1 MQILIIG
8 KTAKSG
14 ILARKIKEYNP
25 EAIIFIAPGNQAIE
39 DYATCVDIQSNNVED
54 LVDFALANE
63 IDITIVC
70 DDEAIESEV
79 VEAFNESGLMIFG
92 PEKESARFAI
102 SKSVGKRFMYKLKMQ
117 TPKFGIFDKENSARE
132 YLKNSTYP
140 ILIKADK
147 HDFGERIHLCL
158 SEREANTILNKLFAT
173 EDPKVVIENYVSG
186 REFSF
191 YAITD
196 GYNAMPICAVVP
208 YKYASEKDGGSITNG
223 IGAYAPAN
231 FVDEEIINKIINT
244 IIYPVL
250 TETEKSAS
258 PYIGILGVDLIL
270 DENNE
275 LFVIE
280 FNTFINEPDIECILE
295 LLDEDIISLF
305 RACSVG
311 SLADDY
317 EQLKIKNLSSISII
331 LTKTPEYLFDDQQDE
346 IKFCEEIDEN
356 IKINYYN
363 TVNKNNTIKAKNG
376 RVLSLTTSACTLGQ
390 AKNNLS
396 NWVDCITFKGK
407 KFRKDILDNI
417 NER

>member
-39 DYATCVDIQSNNVED
+39 DYATCVDIQSNNVEE

-92 PEKESARFAI
+92 QEKESARFAI
-102 SKSVGKRFMYKLKMQ
+102 SKSVGKRFMYKLKLQ

-140 ILIKADK
+140 ILIKSDR
-147 HDFGERIHLCL
+147 HDFGERVHLCL

-295 LLDEDIISLF
+295 ILDEDIISLF

-317 EQLKIKNLSSISII
+317 EQLKIKDLSSISII

-346 IKFCEEIDEN
+346 IKFCEEMDEN

>member
-92 PEKESARFAI
+92 QEKESARFAI
-102 SKSVGKRFMYKLKMQ
+102 SKSVGKRFMYKLKLQ

-280 FNTFINEPDIECILE
+280 FNTFINEPDIECVLE
-295 LLDEDIISLF
+295 ILDEDIISLF

-317 EQLKIKNLSSISII
+317 EQLKIKDLSSISII

-346 IKFCEEIDEN
+346 IKFCEEMDEN